1 MSLELSPEIE
11 QVVRER
17 ATAEG
22 VSVNDLLART
32 FAPEMADVRPPNDPI
47 AHVRALLAGWQ
58 ASDHTPSLPQAPP
71 RSGETPTE
79 ALFRMWE
86 EEDAHL
92 TDKEV
97 ESEEQLWEAFQQG
110 INATRSEQGMR
121 RLF

>member
-1 MSLELSPEIE
+1 
-11 QVVRER
+11 
-17 ATAEG
+17 
-22 VSVNDLLART
+22 
-32 FAPEMADVRPPNDPI
+32 
-47 AHVRALLAGWQ
+47 
-58 ASDHTPSLPQAPP
+58 
-71 RSGETPTE
+71 
-79 ALFRMWE
+79 MWE